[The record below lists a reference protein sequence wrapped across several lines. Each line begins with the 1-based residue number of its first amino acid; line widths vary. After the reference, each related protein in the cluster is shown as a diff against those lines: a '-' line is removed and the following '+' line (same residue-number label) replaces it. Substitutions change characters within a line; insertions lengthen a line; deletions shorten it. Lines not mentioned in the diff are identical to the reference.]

1 MRLAIAQSLLD
12 TGRQGGSERDSTAA
26 AGTVVVLSSDD
37 EDTDP
42 VLPRNTKATTPTPSV
57 EDTAEATAVAV
68 ADTTGA
74 VTTVSSEPAAAEAM
88 PRVVDAPPLPV
99 EEDSC
104 LETQH
109 PPPPASIPVIP
120 EDVAMHRAKL
130 VELLEMAA
138 PDRVASVDA
147 FMAGFGDA
155 EEMFDHLQA
164 EFGDFLAGQ
173 EAEGE
178 ARDPEKE
185 ETDTAGEAQE
195 KKLAAGDAP
204 GPPPRSA
211 PLLDEGRTPSGVLG
225 DAHSTYIRPGEEE
238 DFPAAGPAPPR
249 LGAPRLEEQ
258 RRLGA
263 ERAELQKAPR
273 RCETAQP

>member
-1 MRLAIAQSLLD
+1 
-12 TGRQGGSERDSTAA
+12 
-26 AGTVVVLSSDD
+26 
-37 EDTDP
+37 
-42 VLPRNTKATTPTPSV
+42 
-57 EDTAEATAVAV
+57 
-68 ADTTGA
+68 
-74 VTTVSSEPAAAEAM
+74 M

-164 EFGDFLAGQ
+164 E
-173 EAEGE
+173 
-178 ARDPEKE
+178 
-185 ETDTAGEAQE
+185 
-195 KKLAAGDAP
+195 
-204 GPPPRSA
+204 S
-211 PLLDEGRTPSGVLG
+211 GRTDGTGGSVVVCMCEKP
-225 DAHSTYIRPGEEE
+225 
-238 DFPAAGPAPPR
+238 
-249 LGAPRLEEQ
+249 
-258 RRLGA
+258 
-263 ERAELQKAPR
+263 ELIV
-273 RCETAQP
+273 CWSNE